1 MNKSMIIKYN
11 NIICCSKTNVI
22 ILNCDKNWKLI
33 YDKNMGINYKKLK
46 YYILDFK
53 EF

>member
-11 NIICCSKTNVI
+11 NTIFFSKTNVI

-33 YDKNMGINYKKLK
+33 YDKNIDKKYKKLK